1 MLRRLANVVCS
12 RGHAAL
18 AESFSRLLLRA
29 PDDERAAMSL
39 FYACYRHHLF
49 VCSMLLTLVLYA
61 MLLTAHGMATPRFV
75 LTPET
80 GGIQHASGFSLRK
93 VSDVLAGRK
102 YAVLTFDDGPY
113 GEGLDEQ
120 ILATLQ
126 KHHAHAVFFL
136 VCSHINEATRG
147 ELAKFENA
155 GDLIGNQT
163 YDHPNLAK
171 LAQPEI
177 RQQIESCNQRITE
190 VTGKRPT
197 YFRPPFGSTT
207 PAVGEVAKSLGM
219 QQMLWNANS
228 EDSWIKQPE
237 QIRDFSVSQTED
249 QSILLMHEKPTTAA
263 ALDGILTQLEQRGFQ
278 FVLPDQL
285 SDNVAIN

>member
-1 MLRRLANVVCS
+1 
-12 RGHAAL
+12 
-18 AESFSRLLLRA
+18 
-29 PDDERAAMSL
+29 MSL
-39 FYACYRHHLF
+39 FYACYRHYLF
-49 VCSMLLTLVLYA
+49 VCSMLLALVLYA

-75 LTPET
+75 LSPEM
-80 GGIQHASGFSLRK
+80 GGIKHASGFSLRK

-136 VCSHINEATRG
+136 VCSHINDATRG
-147 ELAKFENA
+147 ELAKFESA
-155 GDLIGNQT
+155 GDLIGNHT
-163 YDHPNLAK
+163 FDHPNLAK
-171 LAQPEI
+171 LGQPEI
-177 RQQIESCNQRITE
+177 RQQIESCNQRIAD

-207 PAVGEVAKSLGM
+207 PAVGEMAKSLGM

-228 EDSWIKQPE
+228 EDSWVKHPE
-237 QIRDFSVSQTED
+237 QIRDFSLSQTED
-249 QSILLMHEKPTTAA
+249 QSILLMHEKPITAA
-263 ALDGILTQLEQRGFQ
+263 ALDDILTQLEQRGFQ

>member
-1 MLRRLANVVCS
+1 MSL
-12 RGHAAL
+12 
-18 AESFSRLLLRA
+18 
-29 PDDERAAMSL
+29 SL

-75 LTPET
+75 LAPEM
-80 GGIQHASGFSLRK
+80 GGIKHASGFSLRK

-102 YAVLTFDDGPY
+102 YTVLTFDDAPY
-113 GEGLDEQ
+113 GHGLDEQ

-126 KHHAHAVFFL
+126 KHHAHAVFFS

-147 ELAKFENA
+147 ELAKFANA

-163 YDHPNLAK
+163 YDHPNLARP
-171 LAQPEI
+171 AI
-177 RQQIESCNQRITE
+177 RQQIESCNQRIAE

-207 PAVGEVAKSLGM
+207 PAVSDVAKSLGM

-228 EDSWIKQPE
+228 EDSWVKQPE

-263 ALDGILTQLEQRGFQ
+263 ALDDILTQLEQRGFQ

>member
-1 MLRRLANVVCS
+1 ML
-12 RGHAAL
+12 
-18 AESFSRLLLRA
+18 
-29 PDDERAAMSL
+29 L
-39 FYACYRHHLF
+39 FYTCYRHYLF

-61 MLLTAHGMATPRFV
+61 MLLTAHGMAAPHFV
-75 LTPET
+75 LAPEM

-113 GEGLDEQ
+113 GQGLDEQ

-136 VCSHINEATRG
+136 VCSHINDATRG
-147 ELAKFENA
+147 ELAKFESA
-155 GDLIGNQT
+155 GDLIGNHS
-163 YDHPNLAK
+163 YDHLDMAK
-171 LAQPEI
+171 LAQPQI
-177 RQQIESCNQRITE
+177 RQQIESCNRRIAE
-190 VTGKRPT
+190 LTGKRPT

-207 PAVGEVAKSLGM
+207 PDVANVAKSLGM
-219 QQMLWNANS
+219 QQMLWSANS

-237 QIRDFSVSQTED
+237 KIRDFAVSQTED
-249 QSILLMHEKPTTAA
+249 QSILLMHERPATAA
-263 ALDGILTQLEQRGFQ
+263 ALDDILTQLEDRGFQ

-285 SDNVAIN
+285 SDSVAIN